1 LQLSSLP
8 LLLPPLLG
16 HLSAR
21 KPASQCAA
29 CPRALYPGLLPQQP
43 ACLPST
49 CGWSERHSPPWPCCS
64 HAPLHSG
71 CDAGNL
77 GRWKVWGAHTGHA
90 QVRIKL
96 GCLANAPACMMGWV
110 THTSTLEQLILQDLS
125 LSLHWSCKCCSAC
138 KILLS
143 EFQTQAEH
151 HRLPASRRARAV
163 AKEASLAAERL
174 QKMTLHD
181 GCPRALN
188 CARTHAR
195 TRARTHTH
203 AHTNAHTRTNTHTHM
218 RAHN

>member
-1 LQLSSLP
+1 MADGVAEGLGGHTPGMRRCTSSLAA
-8 LLLPPLLG
+8 LPM
-16 HLSAR
+16 HL
-21 KPASQCAA
+21 
-29 CPRALYPGLLPQQP
+29 
-43 ACLPST
+43 
-49 CGWSERHSPPWPCCS
+49 
-64 HAPLHSG
+64 
-71 CDAGNL
+71 
-77 GRWKVWGAHTGHA
+77 
-90 QVRIKL
+90 
-96 GCLANAPACMMGWV
+96 CMMGWV
-110 THTSTLEQLILQDLS
+110 THTFNLEQLILQDLS

>member
-1 LQLSSLP
+1 MLVSQRVSAQRAPVLCILGCCLSNL
-8 LLLPPLLG
+8 
-16 HLSAR
+16 HAYH
-21 KPASQCAA
+21 
-29 CPRALYPGLLPQQP
+29 PRAAGLNVIALPGLVARTPHCIRVATQV
-43 ACLPST
+43 T
-49 CGWSERHSPPWPCCS
+49 WG
-64 HAPLHSG
+64 G
-71 CDAGNL
+71 
-77 GRWKVWGAHTGHA
+77 GRFGGAHTGHA